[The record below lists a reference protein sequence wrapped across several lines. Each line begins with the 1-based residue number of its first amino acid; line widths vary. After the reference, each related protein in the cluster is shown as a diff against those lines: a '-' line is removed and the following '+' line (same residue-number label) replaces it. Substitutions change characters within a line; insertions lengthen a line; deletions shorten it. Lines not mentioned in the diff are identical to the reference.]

1 MADKAESG
9 GGFSAAAAEETQKK
23 IMDSDRVR
31 RKHNISAVRALFISI
46 TMIWSLV
53 IIFALRG

>member
-1 MADKAESG
+1 MADKAEPG
-9 GGFSAAAAEETQKK
+9 GGSSAAAEETQKK
-23 IMDSDRVR
+23 KMDNDRMR

-46 TMIWSLV
+46 TMIGSLV